1 MVAFGLWRCFEEI
14 MVSPLGHGVMSKVD
28 VSEIVSTW
36 NIVRNRMLLRD
47 FKFIMAL
54 IEPIDRP

>member
-1 MVAFGLWRCFEEI
+1 